1 MIMHKFFT
9 ALVLIPLAVIFFVFA
24 VANRHQITVSFD
36 PFTSNDPELSV
47 TMPLF
52 VVLIA
57 VAILGVIAGSMAT
70 WIGQRRWRKAARR
83 NQADAIEARAQLTK
97 LRSSVVSPP
106 PAEAPRSAP
115 RLLQLGSS
123 SSASERDKQ
132 SATL

>member
-1 MIMHKFFT
+1 MQKFFT
-9 ALVLIPLAVIFFVFA
+9 ALILIPLGLIFFVFA
-24 VANRHQITVSFD
+24 VANRHQITVSLD
-36 PFTSNDPELSV
+36 PFGTNDPELSV
-47 TMPLF
+47 AMPLF
-52 VVLIA
+52 VLLIA

-97 LRSSVVSPP
+97 LRASVVSPQP
-106 PAEAPRSAP
+106 TETPRSTP

-123 SSASERDKQ
+123 SGASERDKQ